1 MFQASVD
8 VVCLSNLRVRKCVPP
23 SSLCAHRW
31 HFDMLHDA
39 PRNSAFRGA
48 LETAIT
54 AFTEEH
60 KKPPLVLDI
69 GTGSG
74 LLSMLAVRAGAS
86 KGRCCLQKDAH
97 DWVCAVVR

>member
-1 MFQASVD
+1 
-8 VVCLSNLRVRKCVPP
+8 
-23 SSLCAHRW
+23 
-31 HFDMLHDA
+31 MLHDA

-54 AFTEEH
+54 AFTKEQ
-60 KKPPLVLDI
+60 KAAPLVLDI

-86 KGRCCLQKDAH
+86 KGMYVWCAWMDVVALAAHCVCC
-97 DWVCAVVR
+97 